1 MSDLVLFK
9 IEKTTARLLAQSQEM
24 GLLLKATNPL
34 PGNAGLREAAGLLF
48 DPFVNF
54 AIVRDSTK
62 AVAASVTTSLHSGVY
77 DPNGTYIPES
87 GLNNGDTIVRCS
99 SKGILQMEKKNTYID
114 NDSLD
119 VVMAQDPDNVKGCFE
134 QGTLKTYVT
143 VPPVTLNRPSIVR
156 LCPGFVQQEHDN
168 LRYSPKTPGGTLV
181 RKCRLLWNDGEAWLK
196 SSNAKT
202 VVDLAVAEDPYYEY
216 ERALL
221 QTRPSNLNNGGLSQT
236 RTQKI
241 LQAFKTPETDGWTAW
256 RNNLGSGNS
265 AKALVVPAAVAALS
279 TLMEQQRYC
288 LQTPNPDGTFQP
300 SPGTQQGWIT
310 WVSEPDADWV
320 SVGSR

>member
-1 MSDLVLFK
+1 
-9 IEKTTARLLAQSQEM
+9 
-24 GLLLKATNPL
+24 
-34 PGNAGLREAAGLLF
+34 
-48 DPFVNF
+48 
-54 AIVRDSTK
+54 
-62 AVAASVTTSLHSGVY
+62 
-77 DPNGTYIPES
+77 
-87 GLNNGDTIVRCS
+87 
-99 SKGILQMEKKNTYID
+99 
-114 NDSLD
+114 
-119 VVMAQDPDNVKGCFE
+119 MAQDPDNVKGCFE

-168 LRYSPKTPGGTLV
+168 FILPPTTPV
-181 RKCRLLWNDGEAWLK
+181 RQCRLLWQYPKAWLK

-310 WVSEPDADWV
+310 WVSEPDADWY
-320 SVGSR
+320 S